1 MSVHGVPNA
10 GMPSIPTAEDRQ
22 MGLFSH
28 IGGGFFGF
36 LVPVIIMA
44 TKGNESQ
51 FVKDQSTEALNFQ
64 LTMLIGYAIA
74 TVLAI
79 VTCGIGAVLF
89 FVPWIL
95 GMVFGVIGGMAA
107 NKGEWYRYP
116 FNIRMVK

>member
-1 MSVHGVPNA
+1 
-10 GMPSIPTAEDRQ
+10 

-51 FVKDQSTEALNFQ
+51 FIKDQSTEALNFQ